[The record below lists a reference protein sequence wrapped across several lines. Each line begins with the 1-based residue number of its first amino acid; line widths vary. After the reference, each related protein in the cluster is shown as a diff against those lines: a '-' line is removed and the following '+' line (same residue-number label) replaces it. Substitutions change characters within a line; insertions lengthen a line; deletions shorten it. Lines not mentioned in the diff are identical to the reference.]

1 MHHFKYVNFCWD
13 DAKAATLKGADRLV
27 YRSNL
32 LGSDQRITNTGGGN
46 TSSKLIEKDPLTGED
61 VEVLWVKGSG
71 GDLRTAGREFFSSL
85 YQSKLVGLQ
94 ASYGARADKG
104 LKSQAEDD
112 MVAAY
117 NHTTFNL
124 NPRPSSIDTPLH
136 SFVPGKFVDH
146 MHPNAII
153 AIAASKRCVEL
164 TREIFAGE
172 MDYVPW
178 MRPGFELGLAMQEIS
193 AKNPKCRAI
202 MMGQHGF
209 ISWADDDKECYT
221 ETLRYIE
228 TAATFIE
235 AKYAAKGGDATA
247 FGGAKYQTLPVEK
260 RAEIF
265 AAINPWLRGQVSQQ
279 RRFIGTVQ
287 DDEKILRFVN
297 SKDAARLAELGTS
310 CPDHFLRTK
319 IKPLYVKLDGEFESL
334 SPLERFKLALSETDD
349 DSLSKHES
357 FRHNEDSRVKPV
369 QERLKMLLPFVREGR
384 YITIEL
390 NSEGQPELVLKNISF
405 AESLVK
411 PMGYEFNGKHACENF
426 TEKAVETLT
435 WAIRFYVNKRLRD
448 ERNEC
453 GIAAVTKAD
462 SSPEALAH
470 FIAAL
475 KTKLAAGIAQYRK
488 DYATYYEKCK
498 RSNSPAMRDPNP
510 TVVLIPGL
518 GMVAWGKDKS
528 ESRVTAEFY
537 NCAVEVMRGA
547 EAIDEYIALP
557 QQEAFDIE
565 YWLLEEAKL
574 KRMPAEKEL
583 ARQVVIVIGAGSGI
597 GKETA
602 HRISKEGAQIVC
614 VDLNEA
620 AAKATADELIAKLGQ
635 GIGVA
640 GTGLSGCGPAIGLGA
655 NITGRASIRSML
667 DKVALAY
674 GGFDHIAV
682 TAGIF
687 VPSDTTGHIPD
698 DKWALTFG
706 INVTG
711 SYLVADEAS
720 ITWRAQGLRGNL
732 VLTTSANA
740 AVAKKGSVAYD
751 CSKAAANH
759 LVRELAIELSPLV
772 RVNGVAP
779 ATVVQGSAMFPRDR
793 VIGSLAKYNIPYT
806 DDEATES
813 LVTKLAQF
821 YADRTLT
828 KSPITPAD
836 QAEAYF
842 LLISNRLSKTTGQ
855 VITVDGGLHEAFLR

>member
-1 MHHFKYVNFCWD
+1 MSSYKFVNFAWD
-13 DAKAATLKGADRLV
+13 DAKAASLDPVGRLV

-46 TSSKLIEKDPLTGED
+46 TSSKVMEKDPLSGQPT
-61 VEVLWVKGSG
+61 EVLWVKGSG
-71 GDLRTAGREFFSSL
+71 GDLRTSTRENFSSL
-85 YQSKLVGLQ
+85 YQEKLFGLQ
-94 ASYGARADKG
+94 KIYAARPDKG
-104 LKSQAEDD
+104 LKAQGEDD
-112 MVAAY
+112 MVGMFSHA
-117 NHTTFNL
+117 TFNL
-124 NPRPSSIDTPLH
+124 NPRASSIDTTLH
-136 SFVPGKFVDH
+136 SFLPGKHVDH

-153 AIAASKRCVEL
+153 AIAASQNCEKL
-164 TREIFAGE
+164 TKEIFGGE
-172 MDYVPW
+172 MAYVPW
-178 MRPGFELGLAMQEIS
+178 MRPGFELGLAMQEI
-193 AKNPKCRAI
+193 AKKNPKTQAI

-209 ISWADDDKECYT
+209 ISWDNDEKACYT
-221 ETLRYIE
+221 LTLNLIEKAAAYIE
-228 TAATFIE
+228 S
-235 AKYAAKGGDATA
+235 KYQAKGGDAAA
-247 FGGAKYQTLPVEK
+247 FGGTKYSTLDAAKRQEV
-260 RAEIF
+260 F
-265 AAINPWLRGQVSQQ
+265 AAILPWLRGQVSQQ
-279 RRFIGTVQ
+279 KRFIGTVQ

-319 IKPLYVKLDGEFESL
+319 IKPLYVDWN
-334 SPLERFKLALSETDD
+334 PQA
-349 DSLSKHES
+349 
-357 FRHNEDSRVKPV
+357 ED
-369 QERLKMLLPFVREGR
+369 
-384 YITIEL
+384 
-390 NSEGQPELVLKNISF
+390 
-405 AESLVK
+405 A
-411 PMGYEFNGKHACENF
+411 
-426 TEKAVETLT
+426 
-435 WAIRFYVNKRLRD
+435 
-448 ERNEC
+448 
-453 GIAAVTKAD
+453 
-462 SSPEALAH
+462 
-470 FIAAL
+470 AAL
-475 KTKLAAGIAQYRK
+475 KKKLADGLEAYRK
-488 DYATYYEKCK
+488 DYAAYYAKCK
-498 RSNSPAMRDPNP
+498 HANSPAMRDPNP
-510 TVVLIPGL
+510 TVMLIPGL
-518 GMVAWGKDKS
+518 GLIAWGKDKS

-547 EAIDEYIALP
+547 EAIDKYIALP

-583 ARQVVIVIGAGSGI
+583 ARQVIVVIGAGSGI

-602 HRISKEGAQIVC
+602 HRLVKEGAHIVC
-614 VDLNEA
+614 VDLNEGA
-620 AAKATADELIAKLGQ
+620 AQGTAKEIEAKYGV

-640 GTGLSGCGPAIGLGA
+640 GTGVSNCGPAVGFAA
-655 NITGRASIRSML
+655 NITDRASIRKML
-667 DKVALAY
+667 DQVALAY
-674 GGFDHIAV
+674 GGFDSICV

-698 DKWALTFG
+698 DKWALTFA

-711 SYLVADEAS
+711 SYLVGDEAFK
-720 ITWRAQGLRGNL
+720 TWKEQGLRGNL

-751 CSKAAANH
+751 VSKAAGNH

-793 VIGSLAKYNIPYT
+793 VIGSLAKYNIPYK

-828 KSPITPAD
+828 KAPITPAD

-842 LLISNRLSKTTGQ
+842 LLVTKRLSKTTGQ